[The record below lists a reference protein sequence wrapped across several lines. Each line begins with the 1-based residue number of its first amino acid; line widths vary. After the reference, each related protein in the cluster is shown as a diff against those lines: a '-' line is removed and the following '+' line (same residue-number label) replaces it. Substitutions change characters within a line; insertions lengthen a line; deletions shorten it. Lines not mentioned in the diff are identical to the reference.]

1 MMWIS
6 LFSIAAAL
14 AIALSV
20 AAVALQAR
28 REKEPIRTY

>member
-1 MMWIS
+1 MWLS
-6 LFSIAAAL
+6 LFGIVMAA

-20 AAVALQAR
+20 GAVALQSG